1 MEKAHRNRASQ
12 WPRFPVESKSKNNP
26 RVCIKHTIKCMSI
39 IQDSL
44 ISYTEVSVLASLVR
58 GASYSLLAKL
68 GSIRKPCLTP
78 EEVEKFNKSRGYDR
92 LKRERGKL

>member
-1 MEKAHRNRASQ
+1 
-12 WPRFPVESKSKNNP
+12 
-26 RVCIKHTIKCMSI
+26 MSL

-44 ISYTEVSVLASLVR
+44 ISYAEEFVIASLVR

-68 GSIRKPCLTP
+68 RSIRKPGLTP

-92 LKRERGKL
+92 LKRERGTL